1 MNYPIVEIEGIAATN
16 AKKLAKAGVTNTG
29 GLLKAGATP
38 KGRRALSE
46 ASKCSEKQILK
57 WCNLA
62 DLMRVSGIGK
72 QYSELLE
79 ASGIDT
85 VKELRNRNAAN
96 TAAKMKGINAKKK
109 LTRTTPSESMI
120 ARWVASAKSIKP
132 VMKY

>member
-1 MNYPIVEIEGIAATN
+1 M
-16 AKKLAKAGVTNTG
+16 
-29 GLLKAGATP
+29 LKAGATP
-38 KGRRALSE
+38 KGRKALSA
-46 ASKCSEKQILK
+46 ASGCSEKQILK

-79 ASGIDT
+79 AAGIDT

-96 TAAKMKGINAKKK
+96 TAAKMKEINAKKN

-120 ARWVASAKSIKP
+120 ARWVPSAKSMKP